1 MLPLWDQQWWRPDKD
16 RPRARFIAEAIATH
30 ARIAHSEPPTLR
42 SGATAAR
49 QSDRPAASAAT
60 AASGRFRTSGR
71 RGAGTGRPTIP
82 CARSSCGGPA
92 ATRDVGACAFAD
104 AVSRVPS
111 LGSGLLLVARCRSQ
125 LEADQ
130 SSASTPVRAEGRLAN
145 TPELTRLLAGA
156 PDLAYWRFWPL
167 KQELHAK
174 CSPRCRV
181 RVFSSARWTA
191 ALPACQGPTRIP
203 AGGQIIPRGRRW
215 RGLGEC
221 SSAAPWT
228 RWCAASLSV
237 GVGGGRLANLA
248 LFRDP
253 IVA

>member
-1 MLPLWDQQWWRPDKD
+1 MLALRIPSLR
-16 RPRARFIAEAIATH
+16 RSARARRQPVNPIVQPRLLRRLLLGDSERPAVEAQEPAGRRFH
-30 ARIAHSEPPTLR
+30 ARE
-42 SGATAAR
+42 AAVE
-49 QSDRPAASAAT
+49 
-60 AASGRFRTSGR
+60 
-71 RGAGTGRPTIP
+71 
-82 CARSSCGGPA
+82 GPA